1 MIKRL
6 SDWLYKVSRGWAALT
21 VLVGFLLF
29 TALVLPAQSSRSD
42 AATGESGSPDMS
54 FFYSPADLYRMAE
67 VYGPA
72 GREAYVRARFTFDLA
87 WPVVYTVFLTVVI
100 SWVYGK
106 AFPVGSRWRPAN
118 LVPVAGMLFDYL
130 ENVATSFVMV
140 RYPAHTAVVDV
151 LAPVFTVVKWLL
163 VGGSFV
169 VLLLGIGV
177 GVWRWAR
184 GRRERGDGERG

>member
-1 MIKRL
+1 MKGFSIL
-6 SDWLYKVSRGWAALT
+6 LYKISRGWVTLV

-29 TALVLPAQSSRSD
+29 TALVLPAQSAQSTEG
-42 AATGESGSPDMS
+42 AEEVGSPDTS

-67 VYGPA
+67 AYGPT
-72 GREAYVRARFTFDLA
+72 GRAAYIRARFTFDLV
-87 WPVVYTVFLTVVI
+87 WPIVYLVFLTITI

-106 AFPVGSRWRPAN
+106 AFPPDSRWRLAN

-130 ENVATSFVMV
+130 ENGATSLVMA
-140 RYPAHTAVVDV
+140 RYPAQTAVVDV
-151 LAPVFTVVKWLL
+151 LAPIFTLVKWLL

-169 VLLLGIGV
+169 VLLAGLVV

-184 GRRERGDGERG
+184 RWRGAEEDRPTG